1 MPLLAALALLLQA
14 SAPPAPAP
22 LTGIWAVGEASEC
35 QRAGANAW
43 VLMAD
48 GLYAETTLPQGPITA
63 LGRWRDGGDRLF
75 YTHAH
80 IPFEQAAS
88 GYPER
93 AMVMTSRTAERLVM
107 QAPSGRQRVFSR
119 CPASALVAPPGQA
132 AH

>member
-1 MPLLAALALLLQA
+1 MLPMLALLLQA
-14 SAPPAPAP
+14 ASPAPAP
-22 LTGIWAVGEASEC
+22 LPGIWAVGEASEC
-35 QRAGANAW
+35 SRAGANAW

-48 GLYAETTLPQGPITA
+48 GIYAETTLPQGPITA

-93 AMVMTSRTAERLVM
+93 AMVMVARTAGRLEM
-107 QAPSGRQRVFSR
+107 QAPSGRKRVFSR
-119 CPASALVAPPGQA
+119 CPAGALVAPAGQVER
-132 AH
+132 